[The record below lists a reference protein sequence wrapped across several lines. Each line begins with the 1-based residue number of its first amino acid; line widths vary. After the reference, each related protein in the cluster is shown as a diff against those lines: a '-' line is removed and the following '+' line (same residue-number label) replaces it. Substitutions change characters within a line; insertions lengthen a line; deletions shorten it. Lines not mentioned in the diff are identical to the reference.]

1 MDFVTLPTQNWELTL
16 FLYKFQHSIATQL
29 GSDFNF
35 YILLSSAQNYSIII
49 HDSNYYLFATNQAT
63 IPHILLTMDDNKS
76 QIIIV
81 KVIHHRRMNMPDRPC
96 EFSIHG
102 NLFNSR
108 TTTAV

>member
-16 FLYKFQHSIATQL
+16 FLYKLQHSIATQL

-49 HDSNYYLFATNQAT
+49 HDSNNNLFATNQAT

-81 KVIHHRRMNMPDRPC
+81 KVIHHRRMIMPDQPC